1 MYYNATKATA
11 LVLVITYSLHSTA
24 IDDTDLLVLLVQD
37 ISYQDDQGNKRVDM
51 PVIVFTC
58 KSMLKVL
65 KKHKDEN
72 KCGMADTTFKLMQ
85 EGWVLCC
92 IGNNFYSYKTHSDFA

>member
-1 MYYNATKATA
+1 V
-11 LVLVITYSLHSTA
+11 VLIITCSLHSTA
-24 IDDTDLLVLLVQD
+24 IDDKDLLVLLVED
-37 ISYQDDQGNKRVDM
+37 ITYQDDQGNQRVDM

-58 KSMLKVL
+58 KSMLQVL
-65 KKHKDEN
+65 KKHKDEK

-92 IGNNFYSYKTHSDFA
+92 IGNTLYS